1 MDKDKDYFWVKKG
14 EKTTRIG
21 LTKEA
26 QEALGD
32 VKYVELPSLDSEI
45 KKGDSSGEIEAQKA
59 VVELESPVNGKIV
72 KVNDKLNDNPELL
85 NGSEKDAWFFE
96 VNN

>member
-1 MDKDKDYFWVKKG
+1 MSEKENYFWVDKG
-14 EKTTRIG
+14 KETTRIG

-26 QEALGD
+26 QAALGD
-32 VKYVELPSLDSEI
+32 VKYVELPDLNSEI

-59 VVELESPVNGKIV
+59 VVELESPVSGKIV

-85 NGSEKDAWFFE
+85 NSTEKDAWFFE

>member
-1 MDKDKDYFWVKKG
+1 MSDKKNYYWIKKD
-14 EKTTRIG
+14 EHTTRIG

-26 QEALGD
+26 QDTLGD
-32 VKYVELPSLDSEI
+32 VKYVELPDLDSDV
-45 KKGDSSGEIEAQKA
+45 KKGESSGEIEAQKA
-59 VVELESPVNGKIV
+59 VVELESPVSGKIV

-85 NGSEKDAWFFE
+85 NGTEKDAWFFE

>member
-1 MDKDKDYFWVKKG
+1 MNDKENYFWVKKG
-14 EKTTRIG
+14 QHTTRIG

-32 VKYVELPSLDSEI
+32 VKYVELPDLNTDI
-45 KKGDSSGEIEAQKA
+45 KKGESSGEIEAQKA
-59 VVELESPVNGKIV
+59 VVELESPVNGRIV
-72 KVNDKLNDNPELL
+72 KVNDKLSDNPELL
-85 NGSEKDAWFFE
+85 NSTEKDAWFFE

>member
-1 MDKDKDYFWVKKG
+1 MSEKKNYYWIKKG
-14 EKTTRIG
+14 DKTTRIG
-21 LTKEA
+21 LTQEA
-26 QEALGD
+26 QETLGD
-32 VKYVELPSLDSEI
+32 VKYVELPDLDSEI
-45 KKGDSSGEIEAQKA
+45 KKGESSGEIEAQKA
-59 VVELESPVNGKIV
+59 VIELESPVYGKIV

>member
-1 MDKDKDYFWVKKG
+1 MKDKKNYFWVKKG
-14 EKTTRIG
+14 EHTTRIG

-32 VKYVELPSLDSEI
+32 VKYVELPDINSEI
-45 KKGDSSGEIEAQKA
+45 KKGESSGEIEAQKA
-59 VVELESPVNGKIV
+59 VVELESPVDGKIV

-85 NGSEKDAWFFE
+85 NGTQNDAWFFE

>member
-1 MDKDKDYFWVKKG
+1 MSEKENYFWVDKG
-14 EKTTRIG
+14 KETTRIG

-26 QEALGD
+26 QAALGD
-32 VKYVELPSLDSEI
+32 VKYVELPDLNSEI

-59 VVELESPVNGKIV
+59 VVELESPVSGKIV

>member
-1 MDKDKDYFWVKKG
+1 MSDKEEYFWVNKG
-14 EKTTRIG
+14 KDTTRIG

-32 VKYVELPSLDSEI
+32 VKYVELPGLNTEI

-59 VVELESPVNGKIV
+59 VVELESPVSGKIV

-85 NGSEKDAWFFE
+85 NGTENDAWFFE

>member
-1 MDKDKDYFWVKKG
+1 MNDKKNYFWVKKG
-14 EKTTRIG
+14 EHTTRIG

-32 VKYVELPSLDSEI
+32 VKYVELPDINSEI
-45 KKGDSSGEIEAQKA
+45 KKGESSGEIEAQKA
-59 VVELESPVNGKIV
+59 VVELESPVDGKIV

-85 NGSEKDAWFFE
+85 NGTQNDAWFFE

>member
-1 MDKDKDYFWVKKG
+1 MSDKNYYWIKKG
-14 EKTTRIG
+14 QQTTRIG
-21 LTKEA
+21 LTKEG

-32 VKYVELPSLDSEI
+32 VKYVELPDLNTEI
-45 KKGDSSGEIEAQKA
+45 KKGESSGEIEAQKA
-59 VVELESPVNGKIV
+59 VVELESPIDGKIV

-85 NGSEKDAWFFE
+85 NGTEKDAWFFE

>member
-1 MDKDKDYFWVKKG
+1 MSNKNYYWVKKG

-32 VKYVELPSLDSEI
+32 VKYVELPDLDSEI
-45 KKGDSSGEIEAQKA
+45 KKGESSGEIEAQKA
-59 VVELESPVNGKIV
+59 VVELESPVSGKIV

-85 NGSEKDAWFFE
+85 NSSEKNAWFFE

>member
-1 MDKDKDYFWVKKG
+1 MSEKNDYFWVEKG
-14 EKTTRIG
+14 KDTTRIG

-32 VKYVELPSLDSEI
+32 VKYVELPDLNTEI
-45 KKGDSSGEIEAQKA
+45 KQGESSGEIEAQKA
-59 VVELESPVNGKIV
+59 VVELESPVSGKIV

-85 NGSEKDAWFFE
+85 NGTQKDAWFFE

>member
-1 MDKDKDYFWVKKG
+1 MSEKENYFWVDKG
-14 EKTTRIG
+14 KETTRIG
-21 LTKEA
+21 LTKGA
-26 QEALGD
+26 QAALGD
-32 VKYVELPSLDSEI
+32 VKYVELPDLNSEI

-59 VVELESPVNGKIV
+59 VVELESPVSGKIV

-85 NGSEKDAWFFE
+85 NSTEKDAWFFE